1 MWIIFLL
8 SAAAFGLVALLIL
21 FIGHKIY
28 IRSSLRGLSLDRPSK
43 NRYKY
48 HCIPYYQGGGC
59 VIIKTIKYGSGVIRI
74 HDDYSKDKTH
84 EENQKIVDEVSKL
97 IIGFYRRE
105 AAG

>member
-1 MWIIFLL
+1 M
-8 SAAAFGLVALLIL
+8 
-21 FIGHKIY
+21 
-28 IRSSLRGLSLDRPSK
+28 
-43 NRYKY
+43 
-48 HCIPYYQGGGC
+48 
-59 VIIKTIKYGSGVIRI
+59 IIKTIKYGSGVIRI